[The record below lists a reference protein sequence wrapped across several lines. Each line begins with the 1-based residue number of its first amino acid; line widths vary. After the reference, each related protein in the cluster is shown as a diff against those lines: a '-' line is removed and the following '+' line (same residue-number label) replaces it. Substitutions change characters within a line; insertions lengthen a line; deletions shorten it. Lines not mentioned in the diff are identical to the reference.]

1 MSEYAGVN
9 KQCDIQTELGKDAE
23 ARLVMKDDFKPIMMK
38 AGSLPYA
45 FRDKVERELEAMAQW
60 LKAEYFLR

>member
-1 MSEYAGVN
+1 MQELINSVVF
-9 KQCDIQTELGKDAE
+9 KPELGLVKDAE
-23 ARLVMKDDFKPIMMK
+23 ARLVMKDDCKPIMMK